1 MGNRVLVPQD
11 SKLAWG
17 SYSCNLWCDLINL
30 EGAEALA
37 TFEDDFYAGRPAI
50 TEHRFGRGRALYV
63 ATCPE
68 PALIANLMGML
79 LDDLGI
85 APPLEAPQGVEVTR
99 REAVGHER
107 SGGYTF
113 VLNHNTVAAH
123 VSLPAPMRDILTGK
137 THEHSLMLPPLEVA
151 ILERRTAHGSSA
163 TGPDRA

>member
-11 SKLAWG
+11 SNLPWG

-68 PALIANLMGML
+68 PALVTHLIGML
-79 LDDLGI
+79 LDELGI

-99 REAVGHER
+99 READGR
-107 SGGYTF
+107 SYTF
-113 VLNHNTVAAH
+113 VLNHNTVPVH
-123 VSLPAPMRDILTGK
+123 VSLPAPMRDLLTGK
-137 THEHSLMLPPLEVA
+137 THEHSLILPPLEVA
-151 ILERRTAHGSSA
+151 ILEG
-163 TGPDRA
+163 